1 MTDRTSRKRQ
11 VKAEKARRRSV
22 NSGVRASPR
31 DLGDASRPA
40 RSVPMAEALG
50 GARLVIGPGIPIVVD
65 YEGDLLW
72 TQVA

>member
-1 MTDRTSRKRQ
+1 
-11 VKAEKARRRSV
+11 
-22 NSGVRASPR
+22 
-31 DLGDASRPA
+31 
-40 RSVPMAEALG
+40 MAEALG